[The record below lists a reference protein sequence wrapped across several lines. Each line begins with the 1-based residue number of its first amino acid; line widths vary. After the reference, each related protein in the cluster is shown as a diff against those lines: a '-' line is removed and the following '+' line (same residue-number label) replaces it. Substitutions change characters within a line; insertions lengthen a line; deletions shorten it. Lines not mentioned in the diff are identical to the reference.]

1 MSLHYLYTML
11 LHYTACSRH
20 TGNLM
25 MAISLWKY
33 LESSSLFFVFEKS
46 LAFREMVSE
55 DAYGIFM
62 EKAVLSPADG
72 ED

>member
-1 MSLHYLYTML
+1 
-11 LHYTACSRH
+11 
-20 TGNLM
+20 M

-55 DAYGIFM
+55 DTYGIFM

-72 ED
+72 DD